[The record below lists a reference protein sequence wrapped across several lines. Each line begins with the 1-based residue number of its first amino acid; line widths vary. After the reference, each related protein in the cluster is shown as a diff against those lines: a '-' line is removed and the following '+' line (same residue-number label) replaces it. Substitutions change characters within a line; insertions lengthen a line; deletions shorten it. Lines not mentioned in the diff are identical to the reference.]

1 MKLIKELMP
10 YIVIFISVILIRT
23 FIITPVIVSGSSM
36 DDTLKDGEILI
47 LKKYDKNYERF
58 DIVVF
63 DYNNSKLVK
72 RVIGLPG
79 ETVKYE
85 DGRLYINEEE
95 VYDKFASITFDYE
108 LNFTI
113 PENYYFVLGDNRTNS
128 TDSRLI
134 GLISE
139 NDINGT
145 TNFSLWPIKIVK

>member
-72 RVIGLPG
+72 RVIGLSG